1 MVGNDKYF
9 AELDK
14 RPIQQ
19 DPMLSTQGPTL
30 LDSTIYTV
38 GMDFGQESAYTMDS
52 GVFRDKKFYHLQN
65 EGIERRIIFSSK
77 EDFDRFEAYL
87 YLLNAVESQRAANFF
102 VGGREGEIF
111 TSARGEN
118 LVAIGAYSFLPQE
131 FHLLV
136 TPHVE
141 NGIGKFMQKLQTA
154 YTMYFN
160 KKYQRSGRLFHSAY
174 RSGQLESDERL
185 KQVFGF
191 IHLNP
196 ARLFDVRW
204 DESSGSDLMLH
215 ARRAIEY
222 RYSSAGEYQSGKHI
236 ITEPAGY
243 PQYIR
248 RAKDAH
254 ANFQLWTR
262 NNNAQNA

>member
-1 MVGNDKYF
+1 MENNATKV
-9 AELDK
+9 
-14 RPIQQ
+14 
-19 DPMLSTQGPTL
+19 
-30 LDSTIYTV
+30 
-38 GMDFGQESAYTMDS
+38 
-52 GVFRDKKFYHLQN
+52 KKFYHLRN
-65 EGIERRIIFSSK
+65 EGIERRIMFSSQ

-102 VGGREGEIF
+102 VGGREREIF

-131 FHLLV
+131 FHILA
-136 TPHVE
+136 TPLVE

-154 YTMYFN
+154 YTMFYN

-174 RSGQLESDERL
+174 RASELNTDDAL
-185 KQVFGF
+185 KRAFSF

-196 ARLFDVRW
+196 ASLFDMKW
-204 DESSGSDLMLH
+204 DMAASGDLILH
-215 ARRAIEY
+215 ARRAMEY
-222 RYSSAGEYQSGKHI
+222 RYSSAGEYVSGKFVIANPSHF
-236 ITEPAGY
+236 

-254 ANFQLWTR
+254 ANYQFWTR
-262 NNNAQNA
+262 TQSIDHQN

>member
-1 MVGNDKYF
+1 M
-9 AELDK
+9 
-14 RPIQQ
+14 
-19 DPMLSTQGPTL
+19 
-30 LDSTIYTV
+30 
-38 GMDFGQESAYTMDS
+38 ESNAS
-52 GVFRDKKFYHLQN
+52 RDKKFYHLRN

-102 VGGREGEIF
+102 VGGREREIF

-118 LVAIGAYSFLPQE
+118 LIAIGAYSFLPQE
-131 FHLLV
+131 FHILATPLV
-136 TPHVE
+136 D

-174 RSGQLESDERL
+174 RSDMLDSDEHLRR
-185 KQVFGF
+185 VYGF

-196 ARLFDVRW
+196 ARLFNSLWEDA
-204 DESSGSDLMLH
+204 DASEIMLL
-215 ARRAIEY
+215 ARRALEY
-222 RYSSAGEYQSGKHI
+222 RYSSAGEYQNGKHI
-236 ITEPAGY
+236 ITDATHF

-254 ANFQLWTR
+254 AIYQMWSR
-262 NNNAQNA
+262 NNST

>member
-1 MVGNDKYF
+1 MDTS
-9 AELDK
+9 
-14 RPIQQ
+14 
-19 DPMLSTQGPTL
+19 STR
-30 LDSTIYTV
+30 DS
-38 GMDFGQESAYTMDS
+38 
-52 GVFRDKKFYHLQN
+52 KFYHLRN

-102 VGGREGEIF
+102 VGGREREIF

-118 LVAIGAYSFLPQE
+118 LIAIGAYSFLPQE
-131 FHLLV
+131 FHILA
-136 TPHVE
+136 TPLVE

-174 RSGQLESDERL
+174 RAEDLDSDEKL
-185 KQVFGF
+185 KRAFAFV
-191 IHLNP
+191 HLNP
-196 ARLFDVRW
+196 ARLFDDRW
-204 DESSGSDLMLH
+204 DDAAGADLMLH

-222 RYSSAGEYQSGKHI
+222 RYSSAGEYQSGKYV
-236 ITEPAGY
+236 ITNPSSY

-248 RAKDAH
+248 RARDAN
-254 ANFQLWTR
+254 ANYQLWVKTGDQS
-262 NNNAQNA
+262 N